1 MRKLIIRSA
10 VYFTVLFV
18 LSLILKRFNVTTPA
32 ILIGGAVVLAL
43 FNTILRPLL
52 NLLALPINIL
62 TLGIGVIF
70 VNILTLL
77 ITDGIFDKITI
88 SGFWVYTLIAI
99 SIMMADGFIR
109 HRRIE
114 EKLS

>member
-1 MRKLIIRSA
+1 MKKLIIRSA

-18 LSLILKRFNVTTPA
+18 LSIILKRFVATPV
-32 ILIGGAVVLAL
+32 ILISGAVVLAL
-43 FNTILRPLL
+43 FNTMLRPLL
-52 NLLALPINIL
+52 NLLVLPINVL

-77 ITDGIFDKITI
+77 ITDGIFDKISI
-88 SGFWVYTLIAI
+88 SGFWIYTLIAI
-99 SIMMADGFIR
+99 SIMISDGFIR
-109 HRRIE
+109 HKRIE

>member
-18 LSLILKRFNVTTPA
+18 LSLLLKQFDATPV

-43 FNTILRPLL
+43 FNTILRPVL
-52 NLLALPINIL
+52 NILALPINIL
-62 TLGIGVIF
+62 TFGIGIIF

-77 ITDGIFDKITI
+77 ITDGIFISITI
-88 SGFWVYTLIAI
+88 TGFWIYTLIAI
-99 SIMMADGFIR
+99 SIMLSDGFIR
-109 HRRIE
+109 HRIIE
-114 EKLS
+114 KKLS

>member
-10 VYFTVLFV
+10 VYFVILFL
-18 LSLILKRFNVTTPA
+18 LSLVLKRFDAPPA

-43 FNTILRPLL
+43 FNTMLRPLL
-52 NLLALPINIL
+52 NILALPVNIL

-70 VNILTLL
+70 VNILTIL
-77 ITDGIFDKITI
+77 ITNSIFEKIVIT
-88 SGFWVYTLIAI
+88 GFWTYALLAV
-99 SIMMADGFIR
+99 SIMIADGFIR
-109 HRRIE
+109 QRAIE